1 MSATKVRTIF
11 LRKLTTIWRRYI
23 YRSVSVDEHMKK
35 VITRWELDYSLSD
48 VERLSFLDEYLE
60 IGEQLRNNAAGQT
73 SVTTSRLLPQ

>member
-1 MSATKVRTIF
+1 
-11 LRKLTTIWRRYI
+11 
-23 YRSVSVDEHMKK
+23 VDEHMKK